1 MNVIDQ
7 AFQTQLQ
14 NIQVRTGKN
23 LDELYAFI
31 RASGLVKHGEIRDLA
46 KRDLGLGHGDAN
58 TLAKFYLESLAA
70 AAQPEGAPGKNDVLD
85 GIYTGS
91 KAGLRPLHEAVMA
104 LIETFGPFE
113 IAPKK
118 GYLSLR
124 RKRQFA
130 MLGPGTK
137 GRIEV
142 GINMKGVA
150 GGERLIAQEPGGMCQ
165 YKVFISRADEV
176 DAELTAWLRQAYDGA
191 G

>member
-1 MNVIDQ
+1 MDVIDQ
-7 AFQTQLQ
+7 AYQTQLK
-14 NIQVRTGKN
+14 NIQARTGKS

-31 RASGLVKHGEIRDLA
+31 RASGLGKHGEIRDLA
-46 KRDLGLGHGDAN
+46 KRELGLGHGDAN
-58 TLAKFYLESLAA
+58 TLAKFYLESLAG
-70 AAQPEGAPGKNDVLD
+70 AAQAGGAPAEVDPVD
-85 GIYTGS
+85 EIYTGS
-91 KAGLRPLHEAVMA
+91 KASLRPLHETVMA
-104 LIETFGPFE
+104 LMKTFGPFE

-137 GRIEV
+137 GRVEV

-150 GGERLIAQEPGGMCQ
+150 GTDRLIQQEPGGMCQ
-165 YKVFISRADEV
+165 YKVFLSQLSEV
-176 DAELTAWLRQAYDGA
+176 DGELAAWLRQAYDSA

>member
-7 AFQTQLQ
+7 AYQTQLK
-14 NIQVRTGKN
+14 NIQARTGKS
-23 LDELYAFI
+23 LEDLFSLI
-31 RASGLVKHGEIRDLA
+31 RASGLGKHGEIREMLKAKLA
-46 KRDLGLGHGDAN
+46 LGHGDAN
-58 TLAKFYLESLAA
+58 TLAKFYLESLAKT
-70 AAQPEGAPGKNDVLD
+70 AQPEGAPAAVDALD
-85 GIYTGS
+85 EIYTGT

-104 LIETFGPFE
+104 VIVSFGPFE

-137 GRIEV
+137 GRVEV

-150 GGERLIAQEPGGMCQ
+150 GTERLIAQEPGGMCQ
-165 YKVFISRADEV
+165 YKVYLSQTDEV
-176 DAELTAWLRQAYDGA
+176 DAELAAWLRQAYDTA

>member
-1 MNVIDQ
+1 MNTIDQ
-7 AFQTQLQ
+7 AYQTQLK
-14 NIQVRTGKN
+14 NIQTRTGKN

-31 RASGLVKHGEIRDLA
+31 RASGLGKHGEIREMLKAKLA
-46 KRDLGLGHGDAN
+46 LGHGDAN

-70 AAQPEGAPGKNDVLD
+70 ASQPGGKPVEADVLD
-85 GIYTGS
+85 EIYTGT

-104 LIETFGPFE
+104 VIEAFGPFE

-124 RKRQFA
+124 RQRQFA

-137 GRIEV
+137 CRVEV

-150 GGERLIAQEPGGMCQ
+150 GTERLIAQEPGGMCQ
-165 YKVFISRADEV
+165 YKVYLSQTDEV
-176 DAELTAWLRQAYDGA
+176 DADLAAWLRQAYDSA

>member
-1 MNVIDQ
+1 MNVVDQ
-7 AFQTQLQ
+7 AFQTQLK
-14 NIQVRTGKN
+14 NIQARTGKN

-46 KRDLGLGHGDAN
+46 KRELSLGHGDAN

-85 GIYTGS
+85 EIYTGS

-104 LIETFGPFE
+104 LIETLGPFE

-130 MLGPGTK
+130 MLGPGSK
-137 GRIEV
+137 GRVEL
-142 GINMKGVA
+142 GLNMKGVE
-150 GGERLIAQEPGGMCQ
+150 GGDRLIAQEPGGMCQ
-165 YKVFISRADEV
+165 YKVFLSGLDEV
-176 DAELTAWLRQAYDGA
+176 DAELAVWLRQAYDRA

>member
-1 MNVIDQ
+1 VNTIDQ
-7 AFQTQLQ
+7 AYQTQLK
-14 NIQVRTGKN
+14 NIQTRTGKN

-31 RASGLVKHGEIRDLA
+31 RASGLGKHGEIREMLKAKLA
-46 KRDLGLGHGDAN
+46 LGHGDAN

-70 AAQPEGAPGKNDVLD
+70 ASQPGGKPVEADVLD
-85 GIYTGS
+85 EIYTGT

-104 LIETFGPFE
+104 VIEAFGPFE

-124 RKRQFA
+124 RQRQFA

-137 GRIEV
+137 GRVEV

-150 GGERLIAQEPGGMCQ
+150 GTERLIAQEPGGMCQ
-165 YKVFISRADEV
+165 YKVYLSQTDEV
-176 DAELTAWLRQAYDGA
+176 DADLAAWLRQAYDSA